1 MLANDEI
8 DALTGFSTRD
18 IVEAEMSSLSLDA
31 DGRGFRFLA
40 ACAFAIALLSPEVAM
55 ARAGGPFAALAGE
68 WRGAGSVTGSD
79 GRSERLACRADNRVS
94 GDGFNLSQ
102 SLVCASDSYRF
113 DIRTDISTDGRTVH
127 GTWQEATRNAAGNL
141 DGEIRGN
148 SIQGTVEGQNFT
160 AAVSLTTS
168 GNRMQVIIVPQGTDL
183 ARIEVGL
190 RRGG

>member
-79 GRSERLACRADNRVS
+79 GRSERLSCRAENRVS
-94 GDGFNLSQ
+94 DDELNLSQ

-113 DIRTDISTDGRTVH
+113 DIRTDIATNGRTVH
-127 GTWQEATRNAAGNL
+127 GTWQEATRGATGGL
-141 DGEIRGN
+141 DGDIRGN
-148 SIQGTVEGQNFT
+148 TIRGTVEGQNFT
-160 AAVSLTTS
+160 AEVSLTTA
-168 GNRMQVIIVPQGTDL
+168 GDRLQVTIVPQGADV
-183 ARIEVGL
+183 ARVEIGL
-190 RRGG
+190 RRRG

>member
-18 IVEAEMSSLSLDA
+18 IEEAKVSSLSLDA

-40 ACAFAIALLSPEVAM
+40 ACALAIALLSPEVAM

-79 GRSERLACRADNRVS
+79 GRSERLSCRADNRVS

-102 SLVCASDSYRF
+102 SLVCASDSHRF
-113 DIRTDISTDGRTVH
+113 DIRTDIATDGRTVH
-127 GTWQEATRNAAGNL
+127 GTWQEATRGAAGGL
-141 DGEIRGN
+141 DGDIRGN
-148 SIQGTVEGQNFT
+148 SIQGTVQGQHVT
-160 AAVSLTTS
+160 AAESLTTIR
-168 GNRMQVIIVPQGTDL
+168 NRLQ
-183 ARIEVGL
+183 
-190 RRGG
+190 

>member
-113 DIRTDISTDGRTVH
+113 DIRTDIATNGRTVH
-127 GTWQEATRNAAGNL
+127 GTWQEATRGATGGL
-141 DGEIRGN
+141 DGDIRGN
-148 SIQGTVEGQNFT
+148 TIRGTVEGQNFT
-160 AAVSLTTS
+160 AEVSLTTA
-168 GNRMQVIIVPQGTDL
+168 GDRLQVTIVPQGADV
-183 ARIEVGL
+183 ARVEIGL
-190 RRGG
+190 RRRG

>member
-1 MLANDEI
+1 ML
-8 DALTGFSTRD
+8 
-18 IVEAEMSSLSLDA
+18 SLSPGA
-31 DGRGFRFLA
+31 DGRGLRFLA
-40 ACAFAIALLSPEVAM
+40 ACALGICLLWPELAM
-55 ARAGGPFAALAGE
+55 ARAGGPFAALAGA
-68 WRGAGSVTGSD
+68 WRGGGSVTGSD
-79 GRSERLACRADNRVS
+79 GRSERLSCRAENRVS
-94 GDGFNLSQ
+94 DDELNLSQ

-141 DGEIRGN
+141 DGDIRGN

-160 AAVSLTTS
+160 AAVSLTTA

-183 ARIEVGL
+183 ARIEVVL